1 MPASTQCVRTFTG
14 RCSGRSDP
22 QLRAGQRT
30 MPRVLPNERLLPTP
44 FKNVSTNLYVSKLKL
59 PSSVRPQTTR
69 ASRPRI
75 FACHTHLPPRLY
87 GARPPLKTNRK
98 EVATFSSKRSHQK
111 GAPNTGT
118 QQSTSS
124 TPCKGGGVPRPR
136 SVHAD
141 WGCPTTDPPN
151 GVCTLVVAALC
162 SSVCIAVCC
171 CAFDFE
177 FWNLNESA
185 DTPS

>member
-1 MPASTQCVRTFTG
+1 MGYPTNACCLHTSNPSASICTRQQTPLFSTAADTDNSRHQTAILCLPYPSTTTAAWCSATSQDQQEGGGHLLLQAFAPKRCTQHWH
-14 RCSGRSDP
+14 
-22 QLRAGQRT
+22 
-30 MPRVLPNERLLPTP
+30 PTIY
-44 FKNVSTNLYVSKLKL
+44 K
-59 PSSVRPQTTR
+59 Q
-69 ASRPRI
+69 
-75 FACHTHLPPRLY
+75 H
-87 GARPPLKTNRK
+87 PL
-98 EVATFSSKRSHQK
+98 QK
-111 GAPNTGT
+111 
-118 QQSTSS
+118 
-124 TPCKGGGVPRPR
+124 GGVPRLR

>member
-1 MPASTQCVRTFTG
+1 MPASTQCVRTLTG

-44 FKNVSTNLYVSKLKL
+44 FKPVSTNLHVRHRQLAPPDRDSL
-59 PSSVRPQTTR
+59 PTLPIYHHGCMVLGHLSRPTGRRWPPSPPSVRTKKVHPT
-69 ASRPRI
+69 
-75 FACHTHLPPRLY
+75 L
-87 GARPPLKTNRK
+87 
-98 EVATFSSKRSHQK
+98 
-111 GAPNTGT
+111 APNNL
-118 QQSTSS
+118 QAA
-124 TPCKGGGVPRPR
+124 PLAKGGVPRLR

>member
-1 MPASTQCVRTFTG
+1 MPVGARGGRT
-14 RCSGRSDP
+14 P
-22 QLRAGQRT
+22 QPRAGQRT
-30 MPRVLPNERLLPTP
+30 MPGVLPNERLLPTP
-44 FKNVSTNLYVSKLKL
+44 FKPVSTNLHTSADSPLQYGCRQT
-59 PSSVRPQTTR
+59 PTTR
-69 ASRPRI
+69 ATRPR
-75 FACHTHLPPRLY
+75 FVAYPTHLPPRLY

-124 TPCKGGGVPRPR
+124 TPCKRGGVPRLR

-151 GVCTLVVAALC
+151 GVCTLVVAASC
-162 SSVCIAVCC
+162 SSVCIPVCC

-177 FWNLNESA
+177 F
-185 DTPS
+185 

>member
-1 MPASTQCVRTFTG
+1 VPASAQCAGTLAG

-22 QLRAGQRT
+22 QPRAGQRT
-30 MPRVLPNERLLPTP
+30 MPGVLPNERLLPTP
-44 FKNVSTNLYVSKLKL
+44 FKPVSTNLHVRL
-59 PSSVRPQTTR
+59 PPSVRHQTAIRCLPYPSTTT
-69 ASRPRI
+69 AVWCSATSQDQQEGGGHLLLQA
-75 FACHTHLPPRLY
+75 FAPKRCTQHWHPTIYKQH
-87 GARPPLKTNRK
+87 PL
-98 EVATFSSKRSHQK
+98 QK
-111 GAPNTGT
+111 
-118 QQSTSS
+118 
-124 TPCKGGGVPRPR
+124 GGVPRLR

-151 GVCTLVVAALC
+151 GVCTLVVAASC